1 MRRKAL
7 NELLRYFRELEEDE
21 GITIESVA
29 TETVMLPDGGYQ
41 IRVDCEIERHE
52 K

>member
-7 NELLRYFRELEEDE
+7 NELLRYFRELEEAE
-21 GITIESVA
+21 GITIESIA
-29 TETVMLPDGGYQ
+29 PETVMLPGDGFQ
-41 IRVDCEIERHE
+41 IRIDCEIEKHE

>member
-7 NELLRYFRELEEDE
+7 NELLRYFRELEEAE
-21 GITIESVA
+21 GITIESIA
-29 TETVMLPDGGYQ
+29 PETVILPGDGFQ
-41 IRVDCEIERHE
+41 IRIDCEIERHE